1 MVWEI
6 GVADI
11 FEEVDEEVRRDRL
24 DKLWQ
29 QYGKYLIVALVLIV
43 GGTAASV
50 GWREYRA
57 MRQREFSDQ
66 FQAAAVLAEEGKTVD
81 AVEALG
87 RLSGDA
93 TAGYA
98 MLARFRE
105 AAVRAGAGDAD
116 AAIAIYEALATDD
129 GLDQVYRDL
138 ATLLAVMHQVD
149 TGEADALSQRLEPL
163 AADGSAWRHTAR
175 ELLAAL
181 ALKSGDRT
189 RARKEFT
196 RLANDLQA
204 PRGARARAAEMLRAL
219 GG

>member
-1 MVWEI
+1 M
-6 GVADI
+6 ADI
-11 FEEVDEEVRRDRL
+11 FEEVDEEVRRERL
-24 DKLWQ
+24 TKLWR
-29 QYGKYLIVALVLIV
+29 QYGKYFIAALVLVV
-43 GGTAASV
+43 GGTAATV

-57 MRQREFSDQ
+57 MSQRQFSDQ
-66 FQAAAVLAEEGKTVD
+66 FAAATVLAREGKTVE

-93 TAGYA
+93 SAGYA

-105 AAVRAGAGDAD
+105 AAVRAGAGDGA
-116 AAIAIYEALATDD
+116 AAIAIYEALAADG
-129 GLDQVYRDL
+129 GLDRIYRDL

-149 TGEADALSQRLEPL
+149 TGEADALSRRLESL
-163 AADGSAWRHTAR
+163 AADDSPWRHTAR

-181 ALKSGDRT
+181 ALKAGDRT

-196 RLANDLQA
+196 RLADDLEA